1 MPQGRMTSSNCVA
14 SFQPQ
19 YADCARIPG
28 RKTDALNV
36 HGMPL
41 SRACLSF
48 RLNSSIEPRHEWEGL
63 MAAINLKGTDVDAL
77 LALRADIDKRL
88 SQKRSELEKQLFR
101 LSAESGHAPGV
112 SRTVFGRGSALKGRK
127 VAPKYRG
134 PGGETWA
141 GGGAGPR
148 WRGGHI
154 HKRRKLDEFAIDKA
168 LTARKGRMAKKTRR
182 KKK

>member
-36 HGMPL
+36 DGMPL

-63 MAAINLKGTDVDAL
+63 MAAINLKGMDVDAL
-77 LALRADIDKRL
+77 LGGTRSAIPIVIHQRRPAHAHPALLEAIGAAKIEIEKR
-88 SQKRSELEKQLFR
+88 
-101 LSAESGHAPGV
+101 
-112 SRTVFGRGSALKGRK
+112 
-127 VAPKYRG
+127 
-134 PGGETWA
+134 
-141 GGGAGPR
+141 
-148 WRGGHI
+148 
-154 HKRRKLDEFAIDKA
+154 
-168 LTARKGRMAKKTRR
+168 KTRNEQR
-182 KKK
+182 RSRLNMSRLEGGPAPQLRCLVGADGRSRRSQIRRGEFVQ